1 MSVRFDILTLFP
13 EMIEGML
20 NQSIL
25 KRAIEKK
32 IIEVNIINFRDFST
46 NKHSTV
52 DDYAYGGGAGM
63 LISVEPIHLAM
74 KTIPNIDKAYKILT
88 SPSGNVY
95 NQNKAEK
102 LSKLDHIVIVCGHYE
117 GIDNRIL
124 DYIDEE
130 ISIGDY
136 VLTGGE
142 IPACAIIDSIA
153 RLVPGVISDES
164 IVGESFTMGLLEY
177 PQYTRPYEYDGK
189 KVPDVLVSGH
199 HANIKKW
206 QRYQSLKKTYEVRPE
221 LLGNIALTNEDRKNV
236 RRLDIFRKEIKNEK
250 N

>member
-52 DDYAYGGGAGM
+52 DDYAYGGGAGV

-95 NQNKAEK
+95 NQNRAEK
-102 LSKLDHIVIVCGHYE
+102 LSKLDHIVIICGHYE

-221 LLGNIALTNEDRKNV
+221 LLGNIALTNEDIKM
-236 RRLDIFRKEIKNEK
+236 LEEIKNEK

>member
-153 RLVPGVISDES
+153 RLVPDVISDES

-221 LLGNIALTNEDRKNV
+221 LLGNIALTNEDIKM
-236 RRLDIFRKEIKNEK
+236 LEEIKNEK

>member
-164 IVGESFTMGLLEY
+164 IIGESFTMGLLEY

-206 QRYQSLKKTYEVRPE
+206 QRHQSLKKTYEVRPE
-221 LLGNIALTNEDRKNV
+221 LLGNIALTNEDIKM
-236 RRLDIFRKEIKNEK
+236 LEEIKNEK

>member
-95 NQNKAEK
+95 NQNRAEK
-102 LSKLDHIVIVCGHYE
+102 LSKLDHIAIVCGHYE

-221 LLGNIALTNEDRKNV
+221 LLGNIALTNEDIKM
-236 RRLDIFRKEIKNEK
+236 LEEIKNEK

>member
-52 DDYAYGGGAGM
+52 DDFAYGGGAGM

-189 KVPDVLVSGH
+189 KDVLVSGH

-221 LLGNIALTNEDRKNV
+221 LLGNIALTNEDIKM
-236 RRLDIFRKEIKNEK
+236 LEEIKNEK

>member
-95 NQNKAEK
+95 NQDKAEK

-221 LLGNIALTNEDRKNV
+221 LLGNIALTNEDIKM
-236 RRLDIFRKEIKNEK
+236 LEEIKNEK

>member
-13 EMIEGML
+13 EMIEGTL

-206 QRYQSLKKTYEVRPE
+206 QRYQSLKKTYEARPE
-221 LLGNIALTNEDRKNV
+221 LLGNIALTNEDIKM
-236 RRLDIFRKEIKNEK
+236 LEEIKNEK

>member
-164 IVGESFTMGLLEY
+164 IIGESFTMGLLEY

-221 LLGNIALTNEDRKNV
+221 LLGNIALTNEDIKM
-236 RRLDIFRKEIKNEK
+236 LEEIKNEK

>member
-124 DYIDEE
+124 DYSDEE

-221 LLGNIALTNEDRKNV
+221 LLGNIALTNEDIKM
-236 RRLDIFRKEIKNEK
+236 LEEIKNEK

>member
-102 LSKLDHIVIVCGHYE
+102 LSKIDHIVIVCGHYE

-221 LLGNIALTNEDRKNV
+221 LLGNIALTNEDIKM
-236 RRLDIFRKEIKNEK
+236 LEEIKNEK

>member
-25 KRAIEKK
+25 KKAIEKK

-221 LLGNIALTNEDRKNV
+221 LLGNIALTNEDIKM
-236 RRLDIFRKEIKNEK
+236 LEEIKNEK

>member
-117 GIDNRIL
+117 GIDNRLL

-221 LLGNIALTNEDRKNV
+221 LLGNIALTNEDIKM
-236 RRLDIFRKEIKNEK
+236 LEEIKNEK
-250 N
+250 H

>member
-95 NQNKAEK
+95 NQNRAEK
-102 LSKLDHIVIVCGHYE
+102 LSKIDHIVIVCGHYE

-221 LLGNIALTNEDRKNV
+221 LLGNIALTNEDIKM
-236 RRLDIFRKEIKNEK
+236 LEEIKNEK

>member
-117 GIDNRIL
+117 GIDTRIL

-221 LLGNIALTNEDRKNV
+221 LLGNIALTNEDIKM
-236 RRLDIFRKEIKNEK
+236 LEEIKNEK

>member
-95 NQNKAEK
+95 NQNRAEK
-102 LSKLDHIVIVCGHYE
+102 LSKLDHIVIICGHYE

-164 IVGESFTMGLLEY
+164 IIGESFTMGLLEY

-221 LLGNIALTNEDRKNV
+221 LLGNIALTNEDIKM
-236 RRLDIFRKEIKNEK
+236 LEEIKNEK

>member
-95 NQNKAEK
+95 NQNRAEK

-199 HANIKKW
+199 NANIKKW

-221 LLGNIALTNEDRKNV
+221 LLGNIALTNEDIKM
-236 RRLDIFRKEIKNEK
+236 LEEIKNEK